1 MRSHPPRDRR
11 SRSSRAGPDVEAMR
25 IVLQPIVDLATG
37 VVVAA
42 EALARFPGEPDV
54 ASVFKAA
61 HASGTGLALEAA
73 CVRAAL
79 RHRDDV
85 PDGALLTV
93 NVSPAALADHGVQ
106 DALRGDLSGLVLE
119 INEHSQTDPQP
130 LMVLLAQLRDR
141 GALIAVDDESTGYA
155 ALLRLTTLRPDI
167 VKLDRSLVA
176 GLDQSVEQAAV
187 IEAVVRLSHRIDA
200 RVLGEGVETLPE
212 LIALGRLDVD
222 YAQGWIL
229 ARPALPLPEVSAEAV
244 AACVTGR
251 RDLLRNAASTAAG
264 SGIALHHITT
274 ALAGASNA
282 ADLAKALQAAAA
294 SLGLDL
300 IGVSTLAQR
309 QLLDATPN
317 GPPEQEHTLALTN
330 APTAHRA
337 LVGGAPIEAHLDDPH
352 TDPGERAWLTSRQLS
367 SLLIHPLI
375 GNGVALGVLGFG
387 HRSHRRWT
395 CPDLATARTLAE
407 HTIEVLLRLT
417 EPASP

>member
-1 MRSHPPRDRR
+1 
-11 SRSSRAGPDVEAMR
+11 
-25 IVLQPIVDLATG
+25 
-37 VVVAA
+37 
-42 EALARFPGEPDV
+42 
-54 ASVFKAA
+54 
-61 HASGTGLALEAA
+61 
-73 CVRAAL
+73 
-79 RHRDDV
+79 
-85 PDGALLTV
+85 
-93 NVSPAALADHGVQ
+93 
-106 DALRGDLSGLVLE
+106 
-119 INEHSQTDPQP
+119 
-130 LMVLLAQLRDR
+130 
-141 GALIAVDDESTGYA
+141 
-155 ALLRLTTLRPDI
+155 
-167 VKLDRSLVA
+167 
-176 GLDQSVEQAAV
+176 
-187 IEAVVRLSHRIDA
+187 VVRLSHRIDA